1 MEAPKEIPEEA
12 VKEYADIMDGLVG
25 SHAATEESDGKQE
38 EQEQQ
43 REEGMYPDTGL
54 LTYIDELCSQEVFV
68 SKVGWAWAP
77 VF

>member
-43 REEGMYPDTGL
+43 REEGMYPDL
-54 LTYIDELCSQEVFV
+54 SLIHI
-68 SKVGWAWAP
+68 
-77 VF
+77 